1 MRHRESFNEI
11 VGNLSRDAVQLTHPN
26 RMALLAMNNKIF
38 ASGLEDHL
46 EAQQPT
52 QNPTQ
57 QVYSRPPPQVAPY
70 IPNAPPPQRP
80 PIEASAAA
88 DGPPAWM
95 GLGVTGLSRAA
106 NLGGNALGGMI
117 SGLAQS
123 GGMISGLVQSGT
135 AVARTVHSSLQAQEA
150 ARQARQAAQATAL
163 MDHDF
168 DFDLQSDGG
177 DFQSFA
183 GGGGD
188 FQSVAGDSDF
198 ASIQD
203 AQQYHEMQLRMH
215 AQDMQDAEVKRKRD
229 EIQMIQNVH
238 PGNPFADGGATFA
251 LMARDTSSSAELI
264 HSVIESQRTMY
275 PFDGSDLTRPA
286 LPSSSTMP
294 PIPDW
299 WQLPP
304 LMIEDAAPKRA
315 RVTTPPAE
323 PSMPASSQQLV
334 RSKIKQSTIG
344 IPRQAATQRNKS
356 FKKLPRRTPDEQLDY
371 LLAKQQE
378 KQAKKEKK
386 KKQKQAKNDGMMQ
399 IGDGMLQLP
408 PADGTNPF
416 TVFGGR
422 SLGN

>member
-1 MRHRESFNEI
+1 
-11 VGNLSRDAVQLTHPN
+11 
-26 RMALLAMNNKIF
+26 
-38 ASGLEDHL
+38 
-46 EAQQPT
+46 
-52 QNPTQ
+52 
-57 QVYSRPPPQVAPY
+57 
-70 IPNAPPPQRP
+70 
-80 PIEASAAA
+80 
-88 DGPPAWM
+88 M
-95 GLGVTGLSRAA
+95 GLGATGLSIAA
-106 NLGGNALGGMI
+106 NLGGNAL
-117 SGLAQS
+117 

-163 MDHDF
+163 MDVGF
-168 DFDLQSDGG
+168 DFDLQSEVG
-177 DFQSFA
+177 DFH
-183 GGGGD
+183 
-188 FQSVAGDSDF
+188 SVAGGSDF

-251 LMARDTSSSAELI
+251 LMSRDTSSAAELI

-299 WQLPP
+299 WHLPP

-323 PSMPASSQQLV
+323 PSMPASSHQLV

-344 IPRQAATQRNKS
+344 VPIQAATQRNKS

-408 PADGTNPF
+408 EPSGTNPF

>member
-1 MRHRESFNEI
+1 MAKVGMRHRENFNEI

-46 EAQQPT
+46 EGQQPT
-52 QNPTQ
+52 QNPMQ

-70 IPNAPPPQRP
+70 VPNAPPPQRA

-95 GLGVTGLSRAA
+95 GLGVTGLSRVA
-106 NLGGNALGGMI
+106 NLGGNAL
-117 SGLAQS
+117 

-135 AVARTVHSSLQAQEA
+135 AVARTVQSSLQAQEA

-163 MDHDF
+163 MDVGF

-177 DFQSFA
+177 DFH
-183 GGGGD
+183 
-188 FQSVAGDSDF
+188 SVAGGSDF
-198 ASIQD
+198 AAIGD

-215 AQDMQDAEVKRKRD
+215 AQDMQDAEAKRKRD

-264 HSVIESQRTMY
+264 HSVIESQRMMY

-294 PIPDW
+294 MVPSIPDW

-304 LMIEDAAPKRA
+304 LAIEDAPPKRA
-315 RVTTPPAE
+315 RVTTPPAG

-356 FKKLPRRTPDEQLDY
+356 FKKLPGRTPDEQLDY
-371 LLAKQQE
+371 LLAKQKE
-378 KQAKKEKK
+378 KQAKKDKK
-386 KKQKQAKNDGMMQ
+386 KSRSQPKMM
-399 IGDGMLQLP
+399 G
-408 PADGTNPF
+408 
-416 TVFGGR
+416 
-422 SLGN
+422 

>member
-1 MRHRESFNEI
+1 MAKVGMRHRESFNEI
-11 VGNLSRDAVQLTHPN
+11 VGNLSRDAVRLTHPN

-57 QVYSRPPPQVAPY
+57 QVYNRPPPQVAPY

-117 SGLAQS
+117 SGL
-123 GGMISGLVQSGT
+123 VQSGT

-163 MDHDF
+163 MDVGF
-168 DFDLQSDGG
+168 DFDLQSEVG
-177 DFQSFA
+177 DFH
-183 GGGGD
+183 
-188 FQSVAGDSDF
+188 SVAGGSDF

-251 LMARDTSSSAELI
+251 LMSRDTSSAAELI

-371 LLAKQQE
+371 LLDKQKE
-378 KQAKKEKK
+378 KQAKKDK
-386 KKQKQAKNDGMMQ
+386 KKQKPSKNDGMMQ

-408 PADGTNPF
+408 PADGTHPF

>member
-1 MRHRESFNEI
+1 MAKVGMRHRENFNEI

-26 RMALLAMNNKIF
+26 RMAILAMNNKIF

-46 EAQQPT
+46 EGQQPT
-52 QNPTQ
+52 QNPMQ

-70 IPNAPPPQRP
+70 VPNAPLPPQRA

-117 SGLAQS
+117 SGL
-123 GGMISGLVQSGT
+123 VQSGT
-135 AVARTVHSSLQAQEA
+135 AVARTVQSSLQAQEA
-150 ARQARQAAQATAL
+150 ARQARQAAHATAL

-177 DFQSFA
+177 DFH
-183 GGGGD
+183 
-188 FQSVAGDSDF
+188 SVAGGSDF

-215 AQDMQDAEVKRKRD
+215 AQDMQDAEAKRKRD

-251 LMARDTSSSAELI
+251 LMARDTSSAAELI

-323 PSMPASSQQLV
+323 PSMPASSHQLV

-356 FKKLPRRTPDEQLDY
+356 FKKLPGRTPDEQLDY
-371 LLAKQQE
+371 LLLKRKEKQAKKEE

-386 KKQKQAKNDGMMQ
+386 PKASKKQKPPRNDGMMQ
-399 IGDGMLQLP
+399 IDDGMLQLP

-416 TVFGGR
+416 TLFRLGG
-422 SLGN
+422 

>member
-1 MRHRESFNEI
+1 MRHRENFNEI
-11 VGNLSRDAVQLTHPN
+11 IGNLSRDAVQLTHPN

-57 QVYSRPPPQVAPY
+57 QVYNRPPPQVAPY

-117 SGLAQS
+117 SGL
-123 GGMISGLVQSGT
+123 VQSGT

-163 MDHDF
+163 MDVGF
-168 DFDLQSDGG
+168 DFDLQSEVG
-177 DFQSFA
+177 DFH
-183 GGGGD
+183 
-188 FQSVAGDSDF
+188 SVAGGSDF

-264 HSVIESQRTMY
+264 HSVIESQRIMY

-371 LLAKQQE
+371 LLDKQKEKQAKQKE
-378 KQAKKEKK
+378 KQAKKEGKQAKKDK
-386 KKQKQAKNDGMMQ
+386 KKQKPSKNDGMMQ